1 MKSNAEL
8 KFLLTLLGCADY
20 RSPLTATCFK
30 SFTGKSS
37 LCQALADR
45 GWIEYSQEI
54 ASVKLLPAG
63 KSLLTLDTSNLPID
77 ADALQLLGKLADKSG
92 KVALKDIA
100 TPKLKTTAAKQVVLQ
115 KLADR
120 GLVEV
125 TWQIQKVKC
134 EVWLTPQGLEYLR
147 EDYQPKGT
155 APAISLNLLGH
166 YLKFLRSGSPKVAVS
181 IVPTPP
187 IDDVGILALIQSL
200 DTELGTENYL
210 PIFHLRQALNMTR
223 NDCDQALYRLQKTDQ
238 IELSSLQ
245 ETDAYTSTQIDAGI
259 PQTIG
264 GPLFFLSIV

>member
-1 MKSNAEL
+1 MKSTAEL
-8 KFLLTLLGCADY
+8 KFLLMLLGCADY
-20 RSPLTATCFK
+20 RSPLAAACFK
-30 SFTGKSS
+30 SFAGKSQ

-92 KVALKDIA
+92 KVGLKDIA
-100 TPKLKTTAAKQVVLQ
+100 TAKLKTTAAKQVVLQ

-147 EDYQPKGT
+147 EDYHPKG
-155 APAISLNLLGH
+155 AALISLNLLGH
-166 YLKFLRSGSPKVAVS
+166 YLKFLRSGATKVAGAV
-181 IVPTPP
+181 VPTTP
-187 IDDVGILALIQSL
+187 IDDAGILALIQSL

-210 PIFHLRQALNMTR
+210 PIFHLRQALTMNR
-223 NDCDQALYRLQKTDQ
+223 NDCDQALYRLQRSDQ

-259 PQTIG
+259 PQIIG
-264 GPLFFLSIV
+264 GPLFFISIV